1 MKSLCNN
8 IITEILHFLINA
20 TYTKPQKS
28 SANNT
33 DKYCNITPNPSSDSL
48 NSSYIASHDPMTK
61 CKMLSYMT
69 SKQLCQRLS
78 EQCHILKD
86 PNLVSTCKTKK
97 NCLCPHN
104 EDKYRKQMYSSSH
117 SEPWHYLPV
126 SGKLHAPATSPL
138 APNDRRLGGAW
149 SQSRHIGEK
158 QTS

>member
-1 MKSLCNN
+1 MPLTLSL
-8 IITEILHFLINA
+8 
-20 TYTKPQKS
+20 KKS
-28 SANNT
+28 STDNT
-33 DKYCNITPNPSSDSL
+33 DKYRNITPNPSSDSF

-61 CKMLSYMT
+61 CKTISYMT

-86 PNLVSTCKTKK
+86 PNLVSTCNTVKK
-97 NCLCPHN
+97 SRLCPHN
-104 EDKYRKQMYSSSH
+104 EDKYRKKMHSSSH

-138 APNDRRLGGAW
+138 APTDRRLGGAW
-149 SQSRHIGEK
+149 CQSGHIGEK